1 MKIENK
7 YNKFFFTSGHLL
19 NPLVILILF
28 IRQLLV
34 IILFWKIVSAEVVM
48 NQCFVCFKPELPGE
62 ERLKIVRKYR
72 LIKIKD
78 FILTRASLYESNSSL
93 PIGEIV
99 SSLRREEAVHFADY
113 NHIQETQKIDM
124 SEPRLAEQWYLE
136 NKGEPV
142 NFRQTKAGSDIGWI
156 DAVDDYNPRQQRV
169 VVSVIDTGISAD
181 HPELKDRRSY
191 MPAELNG
198 TSGVDDDGL
207 GYIDDTHGW
216 DFIGNDNDPSDL
228 NGHGTQVAGILAAHA
243 MNGGGISGVA
253 PNAVILPMRVF
264 NEYGG
269 GATDDRIL
277 SALGYSILGGVRI
290 INLSLGKGSAFS
302 IPIQDA
308 LYNLEEN
315 FDVLM
320 ICAAGNGGTD
330 GKGDDLENI
339 PFYPASYLGNVI
351 LSVAATD
358 ENDEL
363 AIFSNF
369 GKKTVDLAAPGVNML
384 TPDLS
389 RKTLQAE
396 NFEDDLSGWQ
406 FSTTGLGSTWERLAD
421 QHGNRWLTDSA
432 YDEFGYLADYG
443 NNLNSSLLSPT
454 IDLNGTKG
462 TAMKIRIYHDLA
474 SSFLFFSYDT
484 LWIEVT
490 STATE
495 SWTPVGQVY
504 GRSKRGGSLYQFDLS
519 SFDGQSIRL
528 RFRLETDSFRTAD
541 GVYLDDLEISGVSSY
556 EQGSEQYAFVSG
568 TSFAAPVISGVAAM
582 VLSHRPEISTKQL
595 RQILMTT
602 VRRVEG
608 LSEKVLSGG
617 IIDAKAALAKAN
629 ETKVFLDEGW
639 HYHREKWIYSAM
651 DGQWHYLATD
661 PNQIY
666 RWKSSGG
673 NPGWETVQAQ
683 ASEGWKYHGWPY
695 AFDHYSKS
703 WEYYQSESK
712 WLGWT
717 GSKQKWLEFDQ
728 ELKSW
733 RWIQE

>member
-1 MKIENK
+1 M
-7 YNKFFFTSGHLL
+7 
-19 NPLVILILF
+19 ILF
-28 IRQLLV
+28 IKHLFI
-34 IILFWKIVSAEVVM
+34 IILVSRIAFAEVVI
-48 NQCFVCFKPELPGE
+48 NQCFVCFKPELPRE
-62 ERLKIVRKYR
+62 ERMKIIHKYKLK
-72 LIKIKD
+72 KIKD

-93 PIGEIV
+93 PIGKII
-99 SSLRREEAVHFADY
+99 SLLRREEAVLFADY
-113 NHIQETQKIDM
+113 NHIQDTQKIDTN
-124 SEPRLAEQWYLE
+124 EPRLAEQWYLE
-136 NKGEPV
+136 NKGNPV
-142 NFRQTKAGSDIGWI
+142 NFRQTKTGSDIGWI

-191 MPAELNG
+191 MPAEMNG

-243 MNGGGISGVA
+243 ENGIGISGVA

-269 GATDDRIL
+269 GASDDRIL

-320 ICAAGNGGTD
+320 VCAAGNGGMD
-330 GKGDDLENI
+330 GKGDDLEI
-339 PFYPASYLGNVI
+339 TPFYPASYLGNVI

-358 ENDEL
+358 EYDEL

-369 GKKTVDLAAPGVNML
+369 GKRTVDLAAPGVNML

-396 NFEDDLSGWQ
+396 NFEGDLSGWQ
-406 FSTTGLGSTWERLAD
+406 FSTTGLGSTWERLTD
-421 QHGNRWLTDSA
+421 QNGNRWLTDSA

-443 NNLNSSLLSPT
+443 NNLNSSLQSPT
-454 IDLNGTKG
+454 IDLSGTKG
-462 TAMKIRIYHDLA
+462 TTLKIRIYHDLA

-490 STATE
+490 SAGTE

-528 RFRLETDSFRTAD
+528 RFRLVTDSFRTAD
-541 GVYLDDLEISGVSSY
+541 GVYLDDLEISGVSSF

-568 TSFAAPVISGVAAM
+568 TSFAAPVVSGVAAM

-595 RQILMTT
+595 RQILLAT
-602 VRRVEG
+602 VRQVEG

-617 IIDAKAALAKAN
+617 IINARAALAKA
-629 ETKVFLDEGW
+629 EEAKVFLDEGW
-639 HYHREKWIYSAM
+639 HYHLEKWVYSAM
-651 DGQWHYLATD
+651 DDQWHYLATD
-661 PNQIY
+661 PIQIY
-666 RWKSSGG
+666 RWQSSGS
-673 NPGWETVQAQ
+673 NSSWETLPTKAKV
-683 ASEGWKYHGWPY
+683 GWKYHGWPY
-695 AFDHYSKS
+695 AFDYNSAS

-712 WLGWT
+712 WLGWK
-717 GSKQKWLEFDQ
+717 GGNRKWHEFDPD
-728 ELKSW
+728 LRSW

>member
-1 MKIENK
+1 
-7 YNKFFFTSGHLL
+7 
-19 NPLVILILF
+19 
-28 IRQLLV
+28 
-34 IILFWKIVSAEVVM
+34 M

-78 FILTRASLYESNSSL
+78 FFLTRASLYESNSSL

-124 SEPRLAEQWYLE
+124 NEPRLAEQWYLE

-243 MNGGGISGVA
+243 MNGVGISGVA